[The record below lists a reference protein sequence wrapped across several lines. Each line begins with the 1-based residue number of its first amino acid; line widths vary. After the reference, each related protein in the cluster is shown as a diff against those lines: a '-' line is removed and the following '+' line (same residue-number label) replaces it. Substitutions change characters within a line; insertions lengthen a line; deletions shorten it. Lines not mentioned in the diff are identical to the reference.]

1 MKKNKLILFFGLF
14 ILFSFTKSYDFS
26 QWRGPNRDGIY
37 PEKQL
42 LKEWPDGGPTM
53 LWSYDGLGAGHSSVG
68 IGQGRI
74 FTTGMPDTIGILY
87 SFDLKGQLLWKKEYG
102 LEWFTNYTGP
112 RSTPTVVDQL
122 VYLESGQGVVY
133 CFDAILGDIKWS
145 VDLLKKFNAGNIQW
159 GMSES
164 LLVDGDRIICTPG
177 GVENNVVALNRF
189 TGETIWTSKGFGE
202 PAAYC
207 SPVIINHN
215 NTRLIITMTASSVIG
230 LDAQTGELYWRF
242 EQQQKYKIH
251 ANTPVYVNGM
261 IFCSSASGDKNSGM
275 LALKLSD
282 DGKQAEQVWRNEKFQ
297 NLMGGIIIK
306 DGTIYGSA
314 YKKNDW
320 YALNAETG
328 QEKLISGDFGGGVII
343 YADYLFYCY
352 SDKGQLGLV
361 DMQPDKF
368 TLKSK
373 FDISLGTGEHW
384 AHPVVQDRKL
394 YVRHGNSLMV
404 YDIAGN

>member
-1 MKKNKLILFFGLF
+1 MSTNKLILFFGLF
-14 ILFSFTKSYDFS
+14 ILFSFTKSRDFS
-26 QWRGPNRDGIY
+26 QWRGPDRDGIY

-42 LKEWPDGGPTM
+42 LKEWPDGGPAM

-177 GVENNVVALNRF
+177 GEQNNVVALNRF

-207 SPVIINHN
+207 SPVIVNHN

-230 LDAQTGELYWRF
+230 LDAQTGELYWRI
-242 EQQQKYKIH
+242 EQQQKYNIQ
-251 ANTPVYVNGM
+251 ANTPVYVNGLV
-261 IFCSSASGDKNSGM
+261 FCSSASGDKNSGM
-275 LALKLSD
+275 LALKLSH
-282 DGKQAEQVWRNEKFQ
+282 DGKQAEQVWRNEKYQ

-314 YKKNDW
+314 YKKNEW
-320 YALNAETG
+320 YALNAQTG
-328 QEKLISGDFGGGVII
+328 QEKLISSDFGGGVII
-343 YADYLFYCY
+343 YADSLFYCY

-361 DMQPDKF
+361 DMHPDGF

-384 AHPVVQDRKL
+384 AHPVIQDRKL
-394 YVRHGNSLMV
+394 YVRHGNSLIV
-404 YDIAGN
+404 YNIAGN